1 MKGMKVIVACSG
13 GPDSMALLD
22 LCRKEGYEIA
32 IAHVNYKKRES
43 ADRDEQIVRDYG
55 RKYALKVYVDYPVW
69 NHKGNFQ
76 AWARDVRYAFF
87 EKCAKNFD
95 CCQIEVAHQM
105 DDVLETYLFQEKT
118 HRIPNCYG
126 IAKES
131 WRHDLMIH
139 RPLLNQTKEDLMNYC
154 LTHQIPFGIDESNLE
169 DDYTRNQIRH
179 HDLNVYTKEEKIALF
194 EKIEKKNDELNK
206 KREDARAFLCGNWMV
221 SDLLKEKDASFILDE
236 YLYQKTHHHYA
247 LKHLQALLQQIEKD
261 CLIDLKAYE
270 LESFHQK
277 LYCQRKKKEEEIVLE
292 SIEYKDYGSFQLKES
307 GQIIEGFYVKE
318 EDFPLTIRSA
328 KDGDRIQL
336 RWGTKKLSR
345 FFIDRKIPKIERKN
359 WKVVVNRKEKVIF
372 VPRIGCDVEH
382 FSIQPTAFMVQ

>member
-1 MKGMKVIVACSG
+1 MKDMKRIIACSG

-22 LCRKEGYEIA
+22 LCRKAGDEIA

-76 AWARDVRYAFF
+76 AWAREVRYAFF
-87 EKCAKNFD
+87 EKCAKDFG

-105 DDVLETYLFQEKT
+105 DDVLETYLFQEKS

-131 WRHDLMIH
+131 WRQDLLIH
-139 RPLLNQTKEDLMNYC
+139 RPLLNRTKEDLMNYC
-154 LTHQIPFGIDESNLE
+154 LANHIPFGIDESNLE

-179 HDLNVYTKEEKIALF
+179 HELNTYTKEEKLALF
-194 EKIEKKNDELNK
+194 EKIKQKNQILNQ
-206 KREDARAFLCGNWMV
+206 KREAARLFLRKDWLV
-221 SDLLKEKDASFILDE
+221 SDLLKEKEAALILDE
-236 YLYQKTHHHYA
+236 YLYQKTNQHYA
-247 LKHLQALLQQIEKD
+247 LKHLQALLLQIEKD
-261 CLIDLKAYE
+261 CLIDLKEYE

-277 LYCQRKKKEEEIVLE
+277 LYCQRKRKAETIVLE

-307 GQIIEGFYVKE
+307 GQTIEGFYVNE
-318 EDFPLTIRSA
+318 ADFPLTIRSVKA
-328 KDGDRIQL
+328 GDRIQL

-345 FFIDRKIPKIERKN
+345 FFVDRKISKIDRKN
-359 WKVVVNRKEKVIF
+359 WKVVVNRKDKVIF
-372 VPRIGCDVEH
+372 VPGIGCDVKH
-382 FSIQPTAFMVQ
+382 FSTQPTAFMVQ